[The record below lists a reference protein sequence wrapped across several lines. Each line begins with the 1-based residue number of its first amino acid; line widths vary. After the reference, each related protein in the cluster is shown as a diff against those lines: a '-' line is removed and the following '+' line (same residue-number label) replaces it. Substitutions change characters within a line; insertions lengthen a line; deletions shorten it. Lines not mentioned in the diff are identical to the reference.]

1 MLAQMRQNCVLLGN
15 AALLLLALHHA
26 CPTSAF
32 VVPGLHGGFGAHP
45 AVRLAKLPHASA
57 SVSRRKTGNVL
68 KLQAT
73 DEVTQQEKMERAK
86 KMIEQVR
93 GGAAS
98 RLDQK
103 IDEIKN
109 PEAAASVSG
118 TNSSSDRDTESR
130 EEKMAR
136 AKAMID

>member
-1 MLAQMRQNCVLLGN
+1 M
-15 AALLLLALHHA
+15 
-26 CPTSAF
+26 
-32 VVPGLHGGFGAHP
+32 
-45 AVRLAKLPHASA
+45 
-57 SVSRRKTGNVL
+57 
-68 KLQAT
+68 QAT

-136 AKAMID
+136 AKAMIDKVRGDTNKADDPPKTSTGIGGTW